1 MSTAN
6 TESSSSD
13 AFKQITDKMHETYK
27 AKNADYGNSFDKSMD
42 EFGITAAVVRMSDK
56 EIRKMAITFV
66 ANCEDSEGKE
76 YPEYVK
82 KNMIKSYMAGYR
94 HI

>member
-1 MSTAN
+1 
-6 TESSSSD
+6 
-13 AFKQITDKMHETYK
+13 
-27 AKNADYGNSFDKSMD
+27 MD
-42 EFGITAAVVRMSDK
+42 ISDK

>member
-1 MSTAN
+1 
-6 TESSSSD
+6 
-13 AFKQITDKMHETYK
+13 
-27 AKNADYGNSFDKSMD
+27 MD
-42 EFGITAAVVRMSDK
+42 ISDK

-66 ANCEDSEGKE
+66 ANCEDSEGKK